1 MAAPVGGTF
10 EDDIIC
16 ASDQRIAFDAVIA
29 GLPCAMHPIA
39 RRDNGA
45 NRRRHRSRHRHRR
58 NKRERACSCKGRP
71 HGKSSKSAVLAS
83 PSQSPLKFYARERAK
98 LTASEIEERTILGAA
113 RRILSMRFVKTHPM
127 TRGSRPAQRSFAPFE
142 MPLATPTDRLINLTA
157 RAATPQIDHAA
168 RRLIFRV

>member
-1 MAAPVGGTF
+1 LAAPVGGTF

-71 HGKSSKSAVLAS
+71 HGKSSKIAVLAS
-83 PSQSPLKFYARERAK
+83 PSLNPFKLYSRERAK
-98 LTASEIEERTILGAA
+98 FTANEMEKKNDPWGGAEDLVDEVRQTASDDACI
-113 RRILSMRFVKTHPM
+113 
-127 TRGSRPAQRSFAPFE
+127 AP
-142 MPLATPTDRLINLTA
+142 
-157 RAATPQIDHAA
+157 RAAISRAIRNAA
-168 RRLIFRV
+168 CNAN